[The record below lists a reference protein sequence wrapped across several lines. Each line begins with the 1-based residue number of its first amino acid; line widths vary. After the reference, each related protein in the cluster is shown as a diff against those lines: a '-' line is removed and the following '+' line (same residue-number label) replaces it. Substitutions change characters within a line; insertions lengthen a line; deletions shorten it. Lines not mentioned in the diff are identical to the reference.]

1 MRARLATAVMI
12 IKSDN
17 RQSGGWTITIKLEDF
32 FFPRNFVKKL
42 GCTARPILDG
52 PFFIFHFVKNNP
64 SEAQ

>member
-42 GCTARPILDG
+42 GCTACSSVAGFFLDET
-52 PFFIFHFVKNNP
+52 I
-64 SEAQ
+64 